1 MKSRERAYLMTMNPA
16 ALKYSRT
23 HEWVHVEGDVATIGI
38 TDHAQAELG
47 DIVYLDLTEVGRI
60 LKSEDQFGEV
70 ESVKAVSELYS
81 PLSGEVVGSNTEI
94 ADATDVVNTDPY
106 GQGWLIKIRFSVP
119 SELTQLMDAVD
130 YDKFSAESTH

>member
-1 MKSRERAYLMTMNPA
+1 MTMIPA
-16 ALKYSRT
+16 ELKYSRT
-23 HEWVHVEGDVATIGI
+23 HEWVHVDGDVATIGI

-47 DIVYLDLTEVGRI
+47 DIVYLDLTEVGRV

-106 GQGWLIKIRFSVP
+106 GQGWLIKIRLSVP
-119 SELTQLMDAVD
+119 AELTQLMDAVD
-130 YDKFSAESTH
+130 YEKFSAESAH